1 MYRKMLREVY
11 KVKDKTHR
19 DQLLQ
24 YVRAE
29 FEINK
34 HHTEEV
40 GGCQINDLFI
50 LIRLRELCFRGIN
63 NSIIPCSEFLI
74 SYSFSHLLIDLK
86 KRSCQIFCDQQTPH

>member
-1 MYRKMLREVY
+1 MFFTSALYKGGKPFLTLKQFIVRGEVLGMYRKMLREVY

-34 HHTEEV
+34 HHTEEDAIK
-40 GGCQINDLFI
+40 GHLMQAQ
-50 LIRLRELCFRGIN
+50 RHLREL
-63 NSIIPCSEFLI
+63 EQT
-74 SYSFSHLLIDLK
+74 IDLANA
-86 KRSCQIFCDQQTPH
+86 